1 VHIESIKYML
11 MVQDMSRAIRFYRDV
26 LGLEVKFES
35 REWTELAFGDAIV
48 ALHGGGSGTH
58 VKTGLSVQVKDIG
71 AACREI
77 ESGGGA
83 IVTRPQARPGEPIK
97 LAEVMDT
104 EGNLFS
110 LTQYVG

>member
-1 VHIESIKYML
+1 MRIESIKYML
-11 MVQDMSRAIRFYRDV
+11 MAQDMSRAIRFYRDV

-48 ALHGGGSGTH
+48 ALHGGGTGAYQ
-58 VKTGLSVQVKDIG
+58 KTGLSIQVKDIA
-71 AACREI
+71 AACKEI
-77 ESGGGA
+77 EAGGGRIA
-83 IVTRPQARPGEPIK
+83 TRPQARPGEPIK